1 MTKTSQEIYDE
12 YYERIHYYLSQL
24 VGDDEAEDLTQDVF
38 IKVHKGLDSFK
49 GQSSL
54 STWIYRIATN
64 SGLDRLRS
72 AWNRRINR
80 DFCICEETGLPAIEL
95 TEQGVCA
102 VGKEQ
107 SIPQQMIKSEMN
119 ECIREFVDKLPP
131 DYRAVLVL
139 SELKEL
145 KNSEISNIL
154 GINLSTV
161 KIRLHRARAS
171 LKKEFQSG
179 CEFYH
184 DEDGLSC
191 DRKTTGSCK
200 DT

>member
-1 MTKTSQEIYDE
+1 MTKSFQEIYDE
-12 YYERIHYYLSQL
+12 FYGRIRYYLGQL
-24 VGDDEAEDLTQDVF
+24 VGDDEAEDLTQEVF

-80 DFCICEETGLPAIEL
+80 EVYICEETDFSAIEL
-95 TEQGVCA
+95 TEQCGYSFWR
-102 VGKEQ
+102 EQ
-107 SIPQQMIKSEMN
+107 SGPQQMIKSEMN
-119 ECIREFVDKLPP
+119 ECIREFVERLPP
-131 DYRAVLVL
+131 DYRAVFVL

-145 KNSEISNIL
+145 KNREISNIL
-154 GINLSTV
+154 GINLNTV

-171 LKKEFQSG
+171 LKKEFQDG
-179 CEFYH
+179 CDIYH
-184 DEDGLSC
+184 DENGFSC
-191 DRKTTGSCK
+191 DRKNTGSCQGI
-200 DT
+200 